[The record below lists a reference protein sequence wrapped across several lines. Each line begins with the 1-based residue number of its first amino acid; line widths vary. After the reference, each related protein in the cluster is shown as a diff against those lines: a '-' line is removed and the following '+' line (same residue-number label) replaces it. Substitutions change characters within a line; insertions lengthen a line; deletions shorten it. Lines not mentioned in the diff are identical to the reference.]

1 MPNYA
6 SRISQLILDQ
16 LAVGERRVLSLVVVI
31 GKVLS
36 RTETFEGD
44 LTAMVKSALRTLVEA
59 GAVVDVDGLYSL
71 APATRMLQPQ

>member
-16 LAVGERRVLSLVVVI
+16 LAVGERRVLSLIVVI

-36 RTETFEGD
+36 RTETVEGD

-59 GAVVDVDGLYSL
+59 RAIVDADGLYSL
-71 APATRMLQPQ
+71 APAT